1 MALVD
6 YGGSSSSASE
16 NEDSPEINETP
27 TLSSLKRPA
36 LPTAA
41 ALLGPKKP
49 KPEEFVEDVV
59 DDPALH
65 GGRIRSFKH
74 ERGNW
79 ATYVYVPAAAC
90 ADQLEEFQAEAI
102 AHLKP
107 HVELQANDSLHL
119 SLSRTVVLQYHQID
133 EFSRSLQTAL
143 NSSVGF
149 TATLQGL
156 RIYTNEERTR
166 TFIAAPLDPA
176 FVEKMTAILQP
187 IDQPAL
193 VPGRSRG
200 SAKRETKRA
209 AGAPRRSGHSA
220 NGCQRGALK
229 MRQQGLYLQAKIG
242 SGCGIILFEFNMIQD
257 YF

>member
-1 MALVD
+1 M
-6 YGGSSSSASE
+6 
-16 NEDSPEINETP
+16 
-27 TLSSLKRPA
+27 
-36 LPTAA
+36 
-41 ALLGPKKP
+41 
-49 KPEEFVEDVV
+49 V

-90 ADQLEEFQAEAI
+90 ADQLEEFQVEAI
-102 AHLKP
+102 AHLEP
-107 HVELQANDSLHL
+107 QLELQANDSLHL

-187 IDQPAL
+187 IDQVMLDYRLQQFYDPASFHVSL
-193 VPGRSRG
+193 LWCLGDQ
-200 SAKRETKRA
+200 E
-209 AGAPRRSGHSA
+209 
-220 NGCQRGALK
+220 ALLK
-229 MRQQGLYLQAKIG
+229 DKLQELQELLEDQDTLTLAVNEVHLK
-242 SGCGIILFEFNMIQD
+242 CGNKDFTYRLK
-257 YF
+257 

>member
-16 NEDSPEINETP
+16 DEESSENNQTP

-102 AHLKP
+102 AHLEP
-107 HVELQANDSLHL
+107 HLELQANDSLHL

-143 NSSVGF
+143 SSSVGF

-187 IDQPAL
+187 IDQVMLDYRLQQFYDPASFHVSL
-193 VPGRSRG
+193 LWCLGDQ
-200 SAKRETKRA
+200 E
-209 AGAPRRSGHSA
+209 
-220 NGCQRGALK
+220 ALLK
-229 MRQQGLYLQAKIG
+229 DKLQELQELLEDQDTLTLAVNEVHLK
-242 SGCGIILFEFNMIQD
+242 CGNKDFTYRLK
-257 YF
+257 